1 MSKSILKEKS
11 YKFAVRIVKLF
22 KFIQSEKK
30 EYILSKQLIR
40 SGTSIGALVREAEFA
55 ESKADFIHKL
65 AVAQKECN
73 ETIYWLELLRETEY
87 LAQNEFDSI
96 NEDAIE
102 IIKIIT
108 SSIKT
113 AKSKIKTNR

>member
-11 YKFAVRIVKLF
+11 YKFAVRIVNLV
-22 KFIQSEKK
+22 KFIKSEK
-30 EYILSKQLIR
+30 EEFILSKQLIR

-87 LAQNEFDSI
+87 LAQNEFYSI

-113 AKSKIKTNR
+113 AKSKINTKP